1 MSKHIWLVKHYQ
13 RDTLATA
20 MIAYNV
26 ARAVGNLGI
35 PEACCF
41 VGYAIESMR
50 QKGRGNTRGDPLDFT
65 SDLDASNTITLLWN
79 RVVRSGL
86 RYSRGKNASNYE
98 LAGRRM
104 LAQRL
109 VISYEGLSN
118 EPMLG
123 ALIKAF
129 EDDGEWQP
137 LHDYLEER
145 AGVAGY
151 EPVRKALANGLP
163 SLFVG

>member
-1 MSKHIWLVKHYQ
+1 MSKHIWLVKRYQ
-13 RDTLATA
+13 RETLVTA

-26 ARAVGNLGI
+26 VHVVGDLPI

-41 VGYAIESMR
+41 VGYALESVR
-50 QKGRGNTRGDPLDFT
+50 QSGRGKAGGHPLDFT
-65 SDLDASNTITLLWN
+65 PDPDVSNTITRLWN
-79 RVVRSGL
+79 VVHRTGH
-86 RYSRGKNASNYE
+86 RYSRGKNAGNYQ

-109 VISYEGLSN
+109 RIAYDQPEV

-123 ALIKAF
+123 VLIKAF

-145 AGVAGY
+145 AGVDGY
-151 EPVRKALANGLP
+151 EPVRKALANGLLP
-163 SLFVG
+163 LFVE